1 MFIIRRALLTEIVGM
16 AFDTL
21 RVNKLR
27 SGLTIMGVIIGITA
41 IVGMTSLVRGFDRS
55 LRAMIEELGPNTVFI
70 AKFSGMSF
78 MSGKEFIDLIRNVRR
93 PLPLLD
99 VPPCAW
105 CWLCH
110 LGRRSR
116 RRLADNGGRARRR
129 ALQKLGSRHEKF
141 LWSLRQH
148 DVLQR

>member
-1 MFIIRRALLTEIVGM
+1 M

-78 MSGKEFIDLIRNVRR
+78 MSGKEFIDLIRR
-93 PLPLLD
+93 PNLSPEDAEAIERLD
-99 VPPCAW
+99 VI
-105 CWLCH
+105 
-110 LGRRSR
+110 RFV
-116 RRLADNGGRARRR
+116 DVMVGGGINVKMERI
-129 ALQKLGSRHEKF
+129 
-141 LWSLRQH
+141 
-148 DVLQR
+148 D